1 MDINRRNFLKTTSIT
16 ALGLT
21 LPFPILTE
29 RKGKLYDSRGT
40 LKSFK
45 YMDVIEYRDGKFT
58 KHLSRDYSRV
68 IGAVDR
74 RGDGTLYLKVIAK
87 DGSGFNKKTY
97 NIGYQTHEEWDKR
110 AEVIK
115 SRKSTGGGWW
125 DDDEGPDE
133 DGTY

>member
-1 MDINRRNFLKTTSIT
+1 MDTDRRDFLKTTSIT

-21 LPFPILTE
+21 LPFPILAE

-45 YMDVIEYRDGKFT
+45 YMDVIEYRDGRFT
-58 KHLSRDYSRV
+58 KHLSDDYSRV

-74 RGDGTLYLKVIAK
+74 RGDGTLYLKVINK
-87 DGSGFNKKTY
+87 SGGGFQKKTY
-97 NIGYQTHEEWDKR
+97 DIGYQPHEEWDKQ
-110 AEVIK
+110 AEITK
-115 SRKSTGGGWW
+115 SRKPFEFDYIDG
-125 DDDEGPDE
+125 DEGPDE